1 MRSFLPP
8 FSAALAACAPAPPD
22 AAVRTVGPVAGAAQ
36 AADGSVAA
44 TAAARAPVPEPV
56 SAAENPYPGS
66 ATNRDREAQ
75 GRRILSTAF
84 VRLGP
89 GEHLLVTLR
98 DGQVL
103 RLGDVTMG
111 KVQFCGT
118 VATGAVGKQQ
128 CRGYA
133 EVVAASPG
141 GARTEAPTSPDI
153 GVAALPHTPDAP
165 R

>member
-44 TAAARAPVPEPV
+44 TAPVPVPEPV

-111 KVQFCGT
+111 KVQFCG
-118 VATGAVGKQQ
+118 VATTGAVGKRQ

-141 GARTEAPTSPDI
+141 GAWTQAPTSADV